1 LAIFTQDHRFIQILT
16 PLGKD
21 ELLLQGYSGSE
32 GISKLFHFDL
42 WMHSE
47 KNAIDFSQIVGKKA
61 TVKIVLPEGKFR
73 YISGLINSFSQAGST
88 QVQATDQTVMLAS
101 YTASLVPWLFM
112 LSYTSDCRIYQDK
125 TAPEIIEAIFKEN
138 KFSDFSLR
146 LQGSFRKREYCVQWN
161 ETDLNFV
168 LRLMEEEGIFYFFE
182 HEETKHTLVL
192 ANQSSDFK
200 PSPLQPLARY
210 EVLEGVGKR
219 EPIITE
225 WTIRH
230 QIRPGKYEVKDFN
243 FENPTQ
249 NLTAMV
255 SGEDERKFEMRCY
268 PGEYTTL
275 DEGEAVAGIRMQEES
290 SPAVVAEGASTCRG
304 FTPGYR
310 FDLKGHYRRDLNGK
324 SYVLTSV
331 SHHSDQGNNYLTRNP
346 LPLREQDYLN
356 RFRCIPHPTPF
367 RPERTTPI
375 PQVRGTQTAIV
386 VGPSGEEIFVDKYG
400 RVKVQ
405 FHWDREGE
413 YNDKSSCWIRVAHP
427 VAGKKWGI
435 YTVPRI
441 GQEVVVDFLNGDPDQ
456 PIIVGSVYN
465 AESMPPY
472 TLPDEKTK
480 STFKSYSSKGGAGF
494 NELRFEDKKGSEQVF
509 LHAEKDVDLRVK
521 NDRREWIG
529 RDRNLI
535 VKRDK
540 KELVERDSK
549 SIVKRQKYE
558 LVKQDSHRTVKN
570 NEAIEVG
577 MDRSLKVGMNLNE
590 KVGMN
595 YAAQAGMTLHLKAGL
610 NVVIEGGIQLTLK
623 VGGNFIDINPAGVF
637 IQGTMVMI
645 NSGGA
650 AGAGPGASPS
660 PPQLPEESEVEIA
673 DNADPG
679 SKEPTYKN
687 QRRVAEA
694 TLAPGE
700 LAAANAPWHDPNSE
714 ESKQKKSWIEI
725 ELVDEKSKPVPG
737 EKYRVTLPEGT
748 VVAEGA
754 LDTKGF
760 ARVDGIDPGTCK
772 VTFPNLDKDAWKPK

>member
-1 LAIFTQDHRFIQILT
+1 MAIFTQDHRLIQVLT

-21 ELLLQGYSGSE
+21 ELLLQGFSGNE
-32 GISKLFHFDL
+32 GVSKLFHFDL
-42 WMHSE
+42 WIHSE

-61 TVKIVLPEGKFR
+61 TIKIALEDGKFR
-73 YISGLINSFSQAGST
+73 YINGLINAFSQAGAT
-88 QVQATDQTVMLAS
+88 QVQVSDQTVMLAN
-101 YTASLVPWLFM
+101 YTASLVPWMFM
-112 LSYTSDCRIYQDK
+112 LGYTSDCRIYQDK

-200 PSPLQPLARY
+200 PSPLQPVARY
-210 EVLEGVGKR
+210 EVLEGAGRR
-219 EPIITE
+219 EAIITE

-230 QIRPGKYEVKDFN
+230 QIRPGQYEVKDFN
-243 FENPTQ
+243 FEKPTQ

-255 SGEDERKFEMRCY
+255 TGEDERKFEMRYY

-275 DEGEAVAGIRMQEES
+275 DEGDAVAGIRMQEEAA
-290 SPAVVAEGASTCRG
+290 PAVIAEGASICRG
-304 FTPGYR
+304 FTPGFR

-331 SHHSDQGNNYLTRNP
+331 SHHSDQGNNYLTRTP
-346 LPLREQDYLN
+346 LPVREQDYLN

-427 VAGKKWGI
+427 VAGKKWGV

-480 STFKSYSSKGGAGF
+480 STFKSYSSKGGGGF
-494 NELRFEDKKGSEQVF
+494 NEFRYEDKKGSEQVF
-509 LHAEKDVDLRVK
+509 LHGEKDIDIRIK

-540 KELVERDSK
+540 KELIERDSK
-549 SIVKRQKYE
+549 SIVKRHKYE
-558 LVKQDSHRTVKN
+558 LVNQDSHRTIKMN
-570 NEAIEVG
+570 DAIKVD
-577 MDRSLKVGMNLNE
+577 MDQSLKVGMNLQQ

-595 YAAQAGMTLHLKAGL
+595 YATDAGMAIHLKAGMT
-610 NVVIEGGIQLTLK
+610 VVIEAGVQLTLK

-637 IQGTMVMI
+637 IQGTLVMI

-650 AGAGPGASPS
+650 AGAGAGASPS
-660 PPQLPEESEVEIA
+660 TPQLPQESEVEIA

-687 QRRVAEA
+687 QRKEA
-694 TLAPGE
+694 QAKMSPGD
-700 LAAANAPWHDPNSE
+700 LAAANAPWHDPASE

-725 ELVDEKSKPVPG
+725 ELVDEKNKPVPG
-737 EKYRVTLPEGT
+737 EKYRITLPDGT
-748 VVAEGA
+748 VVAEGT

-760 ARVDGIDPGTCK
+760 ARVDSIDPGTCK